1 MTLPSSSGNIPVS
14 AVIEYKQ
21 HDLFTLYDLVESIEV
36 DISDFITIQVF
47 KIQSGVL
54 LD

>member
-1 MTLPSSSGNIPVS
+1 MTFPSSSGDPVS

-36 DISDFITIQVF
+36 DISDTVTIQVF